1 MLVARADPVLVDALR
16 QADGPS
22 ERPETALVAVE
33 AVVGRLLGLLALG
46 GDGQRVVLD
55 LDRDR
60 VLGDAGKVERVDD
73 VRLGLPIDLLT
84 QPL

>member
-1 MLVARADPVLVDALR
+1 VLVARADPVLVDALR
-16 QADGPS
+16 QADGAS
-22 ERPETALVAVE
+22 ERPEAPLVAVE
-33 AVVGRLLGLLALG
+33 AVVRRLLGLLALG